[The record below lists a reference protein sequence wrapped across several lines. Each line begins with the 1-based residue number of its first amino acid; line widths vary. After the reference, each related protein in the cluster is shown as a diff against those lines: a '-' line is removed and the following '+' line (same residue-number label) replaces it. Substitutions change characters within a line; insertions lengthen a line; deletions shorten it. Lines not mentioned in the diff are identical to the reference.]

1 MVWLPYS
8 LRMVLVWTT
17 LVPALRLLELWEW
30 VCCVVSAWRS
40 ATLAGCG
47 GLPHAVQCDIEEQRR
62 VQQDHKAIMQC
73 PVSGGGAEGG

>member
-30 VCCVVSAWRS
+30 VCCVVSAWRAVTGDTAPRLRVVMGYHMRCS
-40 ATLAGCG
+40 AT
-47 GLPHAVQCDIEEQRR
+47 
-62 VQQDHKAIMQC
+62 
-73 PVSGGGAEGG
+73 

>member
-1 MVWLPYS
+1 MGVLCFVS
-8 LRMVLVWTT
+8 L
-17 LVPALRLLELWEW
+17 A
-30 VCCVVSAWRS
+30 VCRCS

-62 VQQDHKAIMQC
+62 VQQDHKAIMQG